1 VQGAVRVQSE
11 RGRGGRGRR
20 HARVLWRVQDVPVRA
35 HRVAWHVLGVSGR
48 ACSGQCGALLCSG
61 LVLAC
66 VIECGNAC

>member
-11 RGRGGRGRR
+11 RGRGGRGRW

-48 ACSGQCGALLCSG
+48 ACSGQCREGFELG
-61 LVLAC
+61 QVLAC
-66 VIECGNAC
+66 LGGCRLPI